1 MSWLLNGLP
10 LQSNARFKAVN
21 VVTANRSSG
30 VVVTSELV
38 MIGITRDKA
47 GVLACKADSSVGA
60 IVFKTNVII
69 NRKYSSHFLELT
81 MQPLQGDFHMAVQQ
95 EPESSLGLSR
105 ICMVEINNENYV
117 KMLVRMVISDRCR
130 RTQE

>member
-69 NRKYSSHFLELT
+69 NRKYSSHCLELT
-81 MQPLQGDFHMAVQQ
+81 MQSLKVNCDMAVQ
-95 EPESSLGLSR
+95 ELESLLGLSR
-105 ICMVEINNENYV
+105 ICMVEINNENYA
-117 KMLVRMVISDRCR
+117 KMLVRMVLSDRCR